1 MGSQAKIWGKV
12 RVKQHHKHFEQSRV
26 WLKQNE
32 EQERVLEVS
41 DGRGSGRIWWFRIEL
56 NFSLFLL

>member
-1 MGSQAKIWGKV
+1 MKH
-12 RVKQHHKHFEQSRV
+12 HHKHFEQSRV

-41 DGRGSGRIWWFRIEL
+41 DSGGSGRIWWFRIEL